1 MSRRR
6 TSSKVSKA
14 AKGTASRL
22 RDWRV
27 LALVAGVTALIVVAV
42 VLAVGGTNEEVLAVV
57 NGQRITADDVRAMQA
72 RNELV
77 YGEALDPKLALEQ
90 LVNEELLYQEAV
102 KGRALSIEEA
112 EQELEAQLAADG
124 YTVELLKADLES
136 FDIDY
141 DEYLET
147 FRRELT
153 VGYYLAVAVSVTE
166 EEARERY
173 DQYSDNPEL
182 EVPPFEEVK
191 QQIIFQMEEEVL
203 VRLLTSLRASAV
215 IEYPQSS

>member
-1 MSRRR
+1 MSKRAARRQGAR
-6 TSSKVSKA
+6 DKTSK
-14 AKGTASRL
+14 L

-27 LALVAGVTALIVVAV
+27 IAMAAGITALVVVGV
-42 VLAVGGTNEEVLAVV
+42 VLAVRGANNIEIAAIV
-57 NGQRITADDVRAMQA
+57 NGHRLTADDVKAMQA

-102 KGRALSIEEA
+102 KDHALSMEEA
-112 EQELEAQLAADG
+112 EQELEAQLTAEG
-124 YTVELLKADLES
+124 LTVELLKADLEQ

-141 DEYLET
+141 DEYLKT
-147 FRRELT
+147 FRRELMI
-153 VGYYLAVAVSVTE
+153 GYYLAVAVNVTE
-166 EEARERY
+166 AQARERY
-173 DQYSDNPEL
+173 DQYASNPEV

-191 QQIIFQMEEEVL
+191 EQIVFQMKEEIL
-203 VRLLTSLRASAV
+203 ARLLTGLRANAV

>member
-153 VGYYLAVAVSVTE
+153 VGYYLAVAVNVTE

-173 DQYSDNPEL
+173 DQYADDPEL
-182 EVPPFEEVK
+182 ELPPFEEVK
-191 QQIIFQMEEEVL
+191 EQIIFQIKEEIL